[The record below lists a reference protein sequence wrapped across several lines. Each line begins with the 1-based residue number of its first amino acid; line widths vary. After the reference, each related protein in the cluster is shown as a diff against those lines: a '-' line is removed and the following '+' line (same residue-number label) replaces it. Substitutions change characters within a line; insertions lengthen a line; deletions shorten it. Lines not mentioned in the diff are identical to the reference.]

1 MKENKKKVTLEF
13 IYCKDQQ
20 KMTTVLKKELLD
32 QIDGQNDEYKEVII
46 QNETQKFVEIFDR
59 VFTTEENDN
68 GNDDLDAV
76 DGLVE
81 DILSAIINRI
91 KAIIKQKFVKK
102 IIEENSENESGSETE
117 A

>member
-1 MKENKKKVTLEF
+1 
-13 IYCKDQQ
+13 
-20 KMTTVLKKELLD
+20 MTSNFKKELSD
-32 QIDGQNDEYKEVII
+32 QIKGQNDEYKEVII

-59 VFTTEENDN
+59 VFTTEGPDND
-68 GNDDLDAV
+68 NDDLDAV

-102 IIEENSENESGSETE
+102 IIEENGEDESGSETE

>member
-1 MKENKKKVTLEF
+1 
-13 IYCKDQQ
+13 
-20 KMTTVLKKELLD
+20 MTSNLKKELSD
-32 QIDGQNDEYKEVII
+32 QIKGQNDEYKEVII

-59 VFTTEENDN
+59 VFTTEEPDND
-68 GNDDLDAV
+68 NDDLDAV

-81 DILSAIINRI
+81 DILSAIISRI

-102 IIEENSENESGSETE
+102 IIEENGEDESGSETE

>member
-1 MKENKKKVTLEF
+1 
-13 IYCKDQQ
+13 
-20 KMTTVLKKELLD
+20 MTSNLKKELSD
-32 QIDGQNDEYKEVII
+32 QIKGQNDEYKEVII

-68 GNDDLDAV
+68 DNDDLDAV

-81 DILSAIINRI
+81 DILTAIINRI

-102 IIEENSENESGSETE
+102 IIEEQNGEDESSSETE

>member
-1 MKENKKKVTLEF
+1 
-13 IYCKDQQ
+13 
-20 KMTTVLKKELLD
+20 MTSNLKKELSD
-32 QIDGQNDEYKEVII
+32 QIKGQNDEYKEVII

-81 DILSAIINRI
+81 DILNAIISRI
-91 KAIIKQKFVKK
+91 KVIIKQKFVKK
-102 IIEENSENESGSETE
+102 IIEENGEDESSSETE

>member
-1 MKENKKKVTLEF
+1 
-13 IYCKDQQ
+13 
-20 KMTTVLKKELLD
+20 MTSNLKKELSD
-32 QIDGQNDEYKEVII
+32 QIKGQNDEYKEVII

-59 VFTTEENDN
+59 VFTTEEPDND
-68 GNDDLDAV
+68 NDDLDAV

-81 DILSAIINRI
+81 DILIAIINRI

-102 IIEENSENESGSETE
+102 IIEEQNGEDESSSETE